1 MNSARMT
8 GNSYVGLH
16 KKSSALNIP
25 FNFKSKFTIIP
36 AWSLGVNFTQ
46 NRNLLFSVKFN
57 WSATSFQTFT
67 IAFLFKQNLQLNSFY
82 LIKLTYV
89 RLPLLVSTL
98 YIRNEFKK
106 TNLYLWFLQKW
117 KYFPNESFFM
127 FKNVE
132 KCRLSLM
139 ASDNYHEEK
148 FISGTEH

>member
-1 MNSARMT
+1 MNSARIT
-8 GNSYVGLH
+8 ENSYVDLH

-25 FNFKSKFTIIP
+25 FNFKSKFRRIP
-36 AWSLGVNFTQ
+36 AWSLGLNFTQ
-46 NRNLLFSVKFN
+46 NRNLLFSVKCN

-67 IAFLFKQNLQLNSFY
+67 ITFLFKQNLQLNSLY

-98 YIRNEFKK
+98 YIRIEFKK
-106 TNLYLWFLQKW
+106 TNLYLWFWQKW
-117 KYFPNESFFM
+117 KYFPNESFFV

-139 ASDNYHEEK
+139 ASDN
-148 FISGTEH
+148 

>member
-25 FNFKSKFTIIP
+25 FNFKSKFRRIP
-36 AWSLGVNFTQ
+36 AWSLGLNFTQ

-67 IAFLFKQNLQLNSFY
+67 IAFLFKQNLQLNSLY

-89 RLPLLVSTL
+89 HLPLLVSTL

-117 KYFPNESFFM
+117 KYFPNESFFV

-139 ASDNYHEEK
+139 ASDN
-148 FISGTEH
+148 